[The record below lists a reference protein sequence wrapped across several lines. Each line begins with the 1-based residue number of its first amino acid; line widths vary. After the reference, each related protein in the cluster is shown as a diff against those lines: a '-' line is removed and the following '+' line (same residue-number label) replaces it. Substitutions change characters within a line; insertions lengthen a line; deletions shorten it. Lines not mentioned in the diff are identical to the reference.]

1 MAVLN
6 HFLKP
11 TILVTGA
18 TGAIGRAVCRDLVTH
33 GYLVLGLVRNDEAK
47 ARLPYAVIPVPG
59 DIRDPGGWEH
69 SIEQADILIHLAL
82 HLPEKPGPKEREDA
96 ERDAKL
102 MAEVLDRIA
111 TLARRHKKLMIH
123 TFGAL
128 MYEPDPDGW
137 VRETSELSRG
147 RGFGIRHRAVYPVFQ
162 QHRKRGLR
170 AMSVNPAFL
179 YGRGGWFES
188 GVVRPMSRGESF
200 VIGDGSQ
207 TMHYIEASDA
217 ASGYRL
223 AIEKGIPG
231 EDYLLA
237 DDRPST
243 LGEFTSLV
251 AKEMGAPPPVS
262 IPEEELIP
270 KLGAWTVEAFTY
282 CPKVDSTKA
291 REQLGWLP
299 RYRTI
304 QEGVPAV
311 VRAFRRAG
319 LPLPPGSI
327 VAHSSPAPA
336 PITPPAARGAAPW
349 PPQPAP

>member
-1 MAVLN
+1 MAVLT
-6 HFLKP
+6 HFAKQ
-11 TILVTGA
+11 TVLVTGA

-33 GYLVLGLVRNDEAK
+33 GYLVMGLVRDVEAK
-47 ARLPYAVIPVPG
+47 ERLPYAVIPTLG
-59 DIRDPGGWEH
+59 DIREPASWEH
-69 SIEQADILIHLAL
+69 SIEQADIVIHLAL
-82 HLPEKPGPKEREDA
+82 ALPDKPGPKEREDA
-96 ERDAKL
+96 ERDGHK

-111 TLARRHKKLMIH
+111 TLCRRHKRLMIH

-147 RGFGIRHRAVYPVFQ
+147 RGFGIRHRVVHLVFER
-162 QHRKRGLR
+162 HRKRGLR
-170 AMSVNPAFL
+170 AMSVNPTFV

-188 GVVRPMSRGESF
+188 GVLRPMSRGES
-200 VIGDGSQ
+200 VIIGDGSQ

-217 ASGYRL
+217 AAGYRL

-237 DDRPST
+237 DDRPTT
-243 LGEFTSLV
+243 LGEFTTLV
-251 AKEMGAPPPVS
+251 AKEMGAPPPLS

-270 KLGAWTVEAFTY
+270 VLGAWTVEAYTY

-291 REQLGWLP
+291 REQLGWSP

-304 QEGVPAV
+304 HEGIPVV
-311 VRAFRRAG
+311 VRAFRRAAET
-319 LPLPPGSI
+319 
-327 VAHSSPAPA
+327 VPA
-336 PITPPAARGAAPW
+336 
-349 PPQPAP
+349 